1 MKTLL
6 IRLSILVAIGA
17 GAFGFFSRGPDFPVE
32 WTREVPSK
40 EAVSALMPALRD
52 TRNFPI
58 FHHALKGI
66 TLFENGKPIET
77 YDRITP
83 GMTAVFGIE
92 PKAKEWKRFE
102 IRAEVLPPKA
112 GETLRFRMLEESTGK
127 TTRLVDGFEWW
138 VGVRPAT
145 AEEAKHGNLSYV
157 FGGATAVTKN
167 GRARFFG
174 RIAPKILMNQLYQ
187 IDLVRLANFTENRE
201 AWAKE
206 NDPVYQ

>member
-6 IRLSILVAIGA
+6 IRLSVFVAISA
-17 GAFGFFSRGPDFPVE
+17 GAFAFFSRGPDFPVE
-32 WTREVPSK
+32 WSREVPSK
-40 EAVSALMPALRD
+40 EAVSALLPALRD

-58 FHHALKGI
+58 FHHALKGVA
-66 TLFENGKPIET
+66 LFENGKPVET

-112 GETLRFRMLEESTGK
+112 GEALRFRLLEESTGK
-127 TTRLVDGFEWW
+127 TTRVVDGFEWW
-138 VGVRPAT
+138 VGVRAAT
-145 AEEAKHGNLSYV
+145 EEEAKHGNLSTV
-157 FGGATAVTKN
+157 FGGASAMTKN
-167 GRARFFG
+167 ARARFFA
-174 RIAPKILMNQLYQ
+174 RFAPKILMNQLYQ

-201 AWAKE
+201 DSARE
-206 NDPVYQ
+206 SPHVYQ